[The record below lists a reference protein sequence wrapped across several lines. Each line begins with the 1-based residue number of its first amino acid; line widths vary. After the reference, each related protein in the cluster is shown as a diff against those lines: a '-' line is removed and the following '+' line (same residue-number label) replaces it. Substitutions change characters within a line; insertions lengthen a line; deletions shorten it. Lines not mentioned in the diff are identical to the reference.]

1 MRIRK
6 KLWNN
11 DAEPILV
18 IMVVLMV
25 LGTIN
30 VFSSS
35 FVLGTTDY
43 NNPYHFLRRHVL
55 VMAAGLVCF
64 FIFRRVNYRR
74 WQPLK
79 GVLMLGVIGL
89 TFGALVAVLIPSI
102 GLEVNGARRWLFGAQ
117 PAELAKLVSLML
129 ASSTLAARIRRGKA
143 NSLGNALNAQ
153 YGIIFLMAVLIE
165 LEPDMGT
172 AAIVLGVPLIMAMVA
187 GMSAKYVLGLLS
199 LALAAIVVAVNIQPY
214 RMARIKVW
222 FDPWADAQGMGYQ
235 TVQSLSTIG
244 SGGFWGMGLGEG
256 VSKYAYLPEAH
267 TDFAFAI
274 FSQEHGYMGNLLVFL
289 LLALLILF
297 CVRIANRAPDEYGQM
312 LATGIMVLIAGQAV
326 ANIMMVGGVLP
337 VVGVPLPFISYGGS
351 SLIVTM
357 MAMGM
362 LLNICD
368 HGRKADGGEHSPVG
382 LKRDRESVAA
392 KEERPRLRL
401 VK

>member
-6 KLWNN
+6 KIWNN
-11 DAEPILV
+11 DAEPIIV

-43 NNPYHFLRRHVL
+43 ENPYHFLRRHVL
-55 VMAAGLVCF
+55 VMLVGLVLF
-64 FIFRRVNYRR
+64 FIFRKINYRR
-74 WQPLK
+74 WRPLQGPLMLAVIGATFLSLV
-79 GVLMLGVIGL
+79 GVLVVG
-89 TFGALVAVLIPSI
+89 T
-102 GLEVNGARRWLFGAQ
+102 EVNGAKRWLFGAQ

-129 ASSTLAARIRRGKA
+129 AASTLSSRIKRGKA
-143 NSLGNALNAQ
+143 DSIFNVINFK
-153 YGIIFLMAVLIE
+153 YGIIFIMAVLIE

-172 AAIVLGVPLIMAMVA
+172 AAIVLGVPLIMAVVA
-187 GMSAKYVLGLLS
+187 GMSMKYVMGLLGVV
-199 LALAAIVVAVNIQPY
+199 AFAIVVLVNVQPY
-214 RMARIKVW
+214 RMARLKVW

-256 VSKYAYLPEAH
+256 VSKYEYLPEAH

-274 FSQEHGYMGNLLVFL
+274 FSQEHGYMGAFMVFM
-289 LLALLILF
+289 LLALLVLL
-297 CVRIANRAPDEYGQM
+297 CVRIANRAPDEFGQM
-312 LATGIMVLIAGQAV
+312 LAMGIMVLIAGQAI
-326 ANIMMVGGVLP
+326 ANIMMVGGLLP

-357 MAMGM
+357 VAMGM

-368 HGRKADGGEHSPVG
+368 HGRKQSEDYEPQENKG
-382 LKRDRESVAA
+382 
-392 KEERPRLRL
+392 KEVQEKKAHLRL

>member
-6 KLWNN
+6 KIWNN
-11 DAEPILV
+11 DAEPIIA

-43 NNPYHFLRRHVL
+43 ENPYHFLRRHVL
-55 VMAAGLVCF
+55 VMLAGLVLF
-64 FIFRRVNYRR
+64 FVFRKINYRR
-74 WQPLK
+74 WRPLQGPLMLAVIGATFLSLV
-79 GVLMLGVIGL
+79 GVLVIG
-89 TFGALVAVLIPSI
+89 T
-102 GLEVNGARRWLFGAQ
+102 EVNGAKRWLFGAQ

-129 ASSTLAARIRRGKA
+129 AASTLSARIKRGKA
-143 NSLGNALNAQ
+143 NSLFNVCNLK
-153 YGIIFLMAVLIE
+153 YGIIVVMAVLIE

-172 AAIVLGVPLIMAMVA
+172 AAIVLGVPVIMAVVA
-187 GMSAKYVLGLLS
+187 GMSFKYVLGLGGF
-199 LALAAIVVAVNIQPY
+199 LALLILILVNVQPY
-214 RMARIKVW
+214 RMARLKVW

-256 VSKYAYLPEAH
+256 VSKYEYLPEAH

-274 FSQEHGYMGNLLVFL
+274 FSQEHGYMGAFLVFL
-289 LLALLILF
+289 LLALLVLF
-297 CVRIANRAPDEYGQM
+297 CVRIANRAPDEFGQM
-312 LATGIMVLIAGQAV
+312 LATGIMVLIAGQAI
-326 ANIMMVGGVLP
+326 ANIMMVGGLLP

-351 SLIVTM
+351 SLMVSM
-357 MAMGM
+357 VAMGM

-368 HGRKADGGEHSPVG
+368 HGRNAGGEFPKGEAKVTKSKDNKVY
-382 LKRDRESVAA
+382 LK
-392 KEERPRLRL
+392 L

>member
-1 MRIRK
+1 VRIRK
-6 KLWNN
+6 KIWNN
-11 DAEPILV
+11 DAEPIIV

-43 NNPYHFLRRHVL
+43 ENPYHFLRRHVL
-55 VMAAGLVCF
+55 VMLAGLVLF
-64 FIFRRVNYRR
+64 FIFRKINYRR
-74 WQPLK
+74 WRPLQGPLMLAVIGATFLSLV
-79 GVLMLGVIGL
+79 GVLVVG
-89 TFGALVAVLIPSI
+89 T
-102 GLEVNGARRWLFGAQ
+102 EVNGAKRWLFGAQ

-129 ASSTLAARIRRGKA
+129 AASTLSSRIKRGKA
-143 NSLGNALNAQ
+143 DSIFNVANFK
-153 YGIIFLMAVLIE
+153 YGLIFIMAVLIE

-172 AAIVLGVPLIMAMVA
+172 AAIVLGVPLIMAVVA
-187 GMSAKYVLGLLS
+187 GMSMKYVMGLMGVV
-199 LALAAIVVAVNIQPY
+199 ALAIVVLVNVQPY
-214 RMARIKVW
+214 RMARLKVW

-256 VSKYAYLPEAH
+256 VSKYEYLPEAH

-274 FSQEHGYMGNLLVFL
+274 FSQEHGYMGAFMVFM
-289 LLALLILF
+289 LLALLVLL
-297 CVRIANRAPDEYGQM
+297 CVRIANRAPDEFGQM
-312 LATGIMVLIAGQAV
+312 LAMGIMVLIAGQAI
-326 ANIMMVGGVLP
+326 ANIMMVGGLLP

-357 MAMGM
+357 VAMGM

-368 HGRKADGGEHSPVG
+368 HGRKQSEDYEPQENKG
-382 LKRDRESVAA
+382 
-392 KEERPRLRL
+392 KEVQEKKAHLRL

>member
-43 NNPYHFLRRHVL
+43 NDPYHFLTRHL
-55 VMAAGLVCF
+55 MVMVGGVILF
-64 FIFRRVNYRR
+64 FAFRKINYRR
-74 WQPLK
+74 WQSLR
-79 GVLMLGVIGL
+79 GLMFWVILG
-89 TFGALVAVLIPSI
+89 TFLALVGVLIPSI
-102 GLEVNGARRWLFGAQ
+102 GTEVNGARRWLFGVQ
-117 PAELAKLVSLML
+117 PAELAKLISLML
-129 ASSTLAARIRRGKA
+129 ASSTLVARIKRGKA
-143 NSLGNALNAQ
+143 DSLWNVINPQ
-153 YGIIFLMAVLIE
+153 YGLILLMAILIE

-172 AAIVLGVPLIMAMVA
+172 AAIVLGVPLIMAVVA
-187 GMSAKYVLGLLS
+187 GMSPKYVLGLLG
-199 LALAAIVVAVNIQPY
+199 AVVMIVVVAVNIQPY
-214 RMARIKVW
+214 RMARLKVW

-289 LLALLILF
+289 LLTMLVLF
-297 CVRIANRAPDEYGQM
+297 CVRIANRAPDEYGQI
-312 LATGIMVLIAGQAV
+312 LAMGIMVLIAGQAV
-326 ANIMMVGGVLP
+326 ANIMMVGGILP

-351 SLIVTM
+351 SLMVTM

-362 LLNICD
+362 LMNICD
-368 HGRKADGGEHSPVG
+368 HGKDRKSE
-382 LKRDRESVAA
+382 REKTDVQSKENAAA
-392 KEERPRLRL
+392 KPRLRL
-401 VK
+401 IK

>member
-6 KLWNN
+6 KIWNN
-11 DAEPILV
+11 DAEPIIA

-43 NNPYHFLRRHVL
+43 ENPYHFLRRHVL
-55 VMAAGLVCF
+55 VMLAGLVLF
-64 FIFRRVNYRR
+64 FVFRKINYRR
-74 WQPLK
+74 WRPLQGPLMLAVIGATFLSLV
-79 GVLMLGVIGL
+79 GVLVIG
-89 TFGALVAVLIPSI
+89 T
-102 GLEVNGARRWLFGAQ
+102 EVNGAKRWLFGAQ

-129 ASSTLAARIRRGKA
+129 AASTLSARIKRGKA
-143 NSLGNALNAQ
+143 NSLFNVCNLK
-153 YGIIFLMAVLIE
+153 YGIIVVMAVLIE

-172 AAIVLGVPLIMAMVA
+172 AAIVLGVPIIMAVVA
-187 GMSAKYVLGLLS
+187 GMSFKYVLGLGGF
-199 LALAAIVVAVNIQPY
+199 LALLILILVNVQPY
-214 RMARIKVW
+214 RMARLKVW

-256 VSKYAYLPEAH
+256 VSKYEYLPEAH

-274 FSQEHGYMGNLLVFL
+274 FSQEHGYMGAFLVFL
-289 LLALLILF
+289 LLALLVLF
-297 CVRIANRAPDEYGQM
+297 CVRIANRAPDEFGQM
-312 LATGIMVLIAGQAV
+312 LATGIMVLIAGQAI
-326 ANIMMVGGVLP
+326 ANIMMVGGLLP

-351 SLIVTM
+351 SLMVSM
-357 MAMGM
+357 VAMGM

-368 HGRKADGGEHSPVG
+368 HGRKPAENSELPEDNGP
-382 LKRDRESVAA
+382 K
-392 KEERPRLRL
+392 LRL

>member
-6 KLWNN
+6 KIWNN
-11 DAEPILV
+11 DAEPIIA

-43 NNPYHFLRRHVL
+43 ENPYHFLRRHVL
-55 VMAAGLVCF
+55 VMLAGLVLF
-64 FIFRRVNYRR
+64 FAFRRINYRR
-74 WQPLK
+74 WRPLH
-79 GVLMLGVIGL
+79 GPLMLGVIAA
-89 TFGALVAVLIPSI
+89 TFLSLVGVLVI
-102 GLEVNGARRWLFGAQ
+102 GTEVNGAKRWLFGAQ

-129 ASSTLAARIRRGKA
+129 AASTLATRIKRGKA
-143 NSLGNALNAQ
+143 NSLYNVWNFKYA
-153 YGIIFLMAVLIE
+153 IIFVMAVLIE

-172 AAIVLGVPLIMAMVA
+172 AAIVIGVPLIMAVVA
-187 GMSAKYVLGLLS
+187 GMSFKYVLGLLGM
-199 LALAAIVVAVNIQPY
+199 VVTAVTIMVNLQPY
-214 RMARIKVW
+214 RMARLKVW

-256 VSKYAYLPEAH
+256 VSKYEYLPEAH

-274 FSQEHGYMGNLLVFL
+274 FSQEHGYMGAFMVFL
-289 LLALLILF
+289 LLALLVLF
-297 CVRIANRAPDEYGQM
+297 CVRIANRAPDEFGQM
-312 LATGIMVLIAGQAV
+312 LATGIMVLIAGQAI
-326 ANIMMVGGVLP
+326 ANIMMVGGLLP

-357 MAMGM
+357 VAMGM

-368 HGRKADGGEHSPVG
+368 HGTNFPGESDNKKSSAV
-382 LKRDRESVAA
+382 DAREN
-392 KEERPRLRL
+392 KTRLHL

>member
-6 KLWNN
+6 KIWNN
-11 DAEPILV
+11 DAEPIIA

-43 NNPYHFLRRHVL
+43 ENPYHFLRRHVL
-55 VMAAGLVCF
+55 VMLAGLVLF
-64 FIFRRVNYRR
+64 FAFRRINYRR
-74 WQPLK
+74 WRPLQGPLMLAVIAATFLSLV
-79 GVLMLGVIGL
+79 GVLVIG
-89 TFGALVAVLIPSI
+89 T
-102 GLEVNGARRWLFGAQ
+102 EVNGAKRWLFGAQ

-129 ASSTLAARIRRGKA
+129 AASTLSARIKRGTA
-143 NSLGNALNAQ
+143 NSLYNVFNPK
-153 YGIIFLMAVLIE
+153 YGIIIVMAVLIE

-172 AAIVLGVPLIMAMVA
+172 AAIVLGVPLIMAVVA
-187 GMSAKYVLGLLS
+187 GMSFKYVLGLMGMVV
-199 LALAAIVVAVNIQPY
+199 LAVIIMVNLQPY
-214 RMARIKVW
+214 RMARLKVW

-256 VSKYAYLPEAH
+256 VSKYEYLPEAH

-274 FSQEHGYMGNLLVFL
+274 FSQEHGYMGAFMVFL
-289 LLALLILF
+289 LLALLVLF
-297 CVRIANRAPDEYGQM
+297 CVRIANRAPDEFGQM
-312 LATGIMVLIAGQAV
+312 LATGIMVLIAGQAI
-326 ANIMMVGGVLP
+326 ANIMMVGGLLP

-357 MAMGM
+357 VAMGM

-368 HGRKADGGEHSPVG
+368 HGMNDNGEHN
-382 LKRDRESVAA
+382 KTNAA
-392 KEERPRLRL
+392 SAEQKENKTHLRL

>member
-6 KLWNN
+6 KIWNN
-11 DAEPILV
+11 DAEPIIV

-43 NNPYHFLRRHVL
+43 ENPYHFLRRHVL
-55 VMAAGLVCF
+55 VMLAGLVLF
-64 FIFRRVNYRR
+64 FIFRKINYRR
-74 WQPLK
+74 WRPLQGPLMLAVIGATFLSLV
-79 GVLMLGVIGL
+79 GVLVIG
-89 TFGALVAVLIPSI
+89 T
-102 GLEVNGARRWLFGAQ
+102 EVNGAKRWLFGAQ

-129 ASSTLAARIRRGKA
+129 AASTLSSRIKRGKA
-143 NSLGNALNAQ
+143 DSIFNVINFK
-153 YGIIFLMAVLIE
+153 YGIIFIMAVLIE

-172 AAIVLGVPLIMAMVA
+172 AAIVLGVPLIMAVVA
-187 GMSAKYVLGLLS
+187 GMSMKYVMGLMGVV
-199 LALAAIVVAVNIQPY
+199 AFAIVVLVNVQPY
-214 RMARIKVW
+214 RMARLKVW

-256 VSKYAYLPEAH
+256 VSKYEYLPEAH

-274 FSQEHGYMGNLLVFL
+274 FSQEHGYMGAFMVFM
-289 LLALLILF
+289 LLALLVLL
-297 CVRIANRAPDEYGQM
+297 CVRIANRAPDEFGQM
-312 LATGIMVLIAGQAV
+312 LAMGIMVLIAGQAI
-326 ANIMMVGGVLP
+326 ANIMMVGGLLP

-357 MAMGM
+357 VAMGM

-368 HGRKADGGEHSPVG
+368 HGRKQSEDYEPQENKG
-382 LKRDRESVAA
+382 
-392 KEERPRLRL
+392 KEVQEKKAHLRL